1 LDLYWLKQSVDTAQA
16 LDQAKDRIDELED
29 FVDKLKDLLV
39 YHDVICCTNG
49 NRYASVNPKKIQEL
63 LKEVDNDETDQ

>member
-1 LDLYWLKQSVDTAQA
+1 VRTAEE
-16 LDQAKDRIDELED
+16 LDQANTRIDELED
-29 FVDKLKDLLV
+29 FVDKLKNLLV

-63 LKEVDNDETDQ
+63 LKEIENDETDQ